1 MSYKNFNFMEI
12 LIGLSILL
20 ICACMLFPMFVRSK
34 YIVKVNGQTVHE
46 NVSVYTYTHNDTLT
60 VFAKDGKIY
69 KYSGNWELV
78 PE

>member
-1 MSYKNFNFMEI
+1 MKKNTVTDAFV
-12 LIGLSILL
+12 GLSILL
-20 ICACMLFPMFVRSK
+20 ICVCVFLPIFGFSQK

-46 NVSVYTYTHNDTLT
+46 NVSVYTYTYNDTLT
-60 VFAKDGKIY
+60 VFENDGKIY